1 MEILRGVTF
10 HQKKSAVSLGKFDG
24 IHLGHQLLMNEI
36 IKQEDLVP
44 TVFTFEGM
52 KTEPESLLY
61 SEAEKQYLLEQMGIE
76 REILFPFNDQTKTM
90 SPEHFIQNML
100 WDSLDARLICVGED
114 YRFGCKRAGDVAMLE
129 RACKKHGCALRV
141 YPKRKDEQGVISST
155 RIRELIRLGQMQE
168 ASKLLGRNFF
178 YLGTVKHGQAL
189 GRTIQMPT
197 INILPPPEK
206 VLPPLGVY
214 TSVVTVDGRRFGAVS
229 NLGKK
234 PTVGGK
240 AISLESFLFDFDQ
253 NIYGKTVRVDLLEFQ
268 RAEQK
273 FDSIEAL
280 RAQME
285 HDKKTAQ
292 TNLKGARL

>member
-1 MEILRGVTF
+1 
-10 HQKKSAVSLGKFDG
+10 
-24 IHLGHQLLMNEI
+24 
-36 IKQEDLVP
+36 
-44 TVFTFEGM
+44 
-52 KTEPESLLY
+52 
-61 SEAEKQYLLEQMGIE
+61 MGIE
-76 REILFPFNDQTKTM
+76 REILFPFNDQTKIM
-90 SPEHFIQNML
+90 SPESFIQNML

-141 YPKRKDEQGVISST
+141 FPKRKDEQGVISST
-155 RIRELIRLGQMQE
+155 RIRELVRLGQMQE

-197 INILPPPEK
+197 INILPPAEK

-240 AISLESFLFDFDQ
+240 AISLESFLFDFDH
-253 NIYGKTVRVDLLEFQ
+253 IELRVFVFDDFYTRSFFDVSVKGYG
-268 RAEQK
+268 
-273 FDSIEAL
+273 IELSVADGYFPGGPEYGCRESFFSDIFL
-280 RAQME
+280 
-285 HDKKTAQ
+285 
-292 TNLKGARL
+292 

>member
-1 MEILRGVTF
+1 M
-10 HQKKSAVSLGKFDG
+10 
-24 IHLGHQLLMNEI
+24 
-36 IKQEDLVP
+36 
-44 TVFTFEGM
+44 
-52 KTEPESLLY
+52 
-61 SEAEKQYLLEQMGIE
+61 
-76 REILFPFNDQTKTM
+76 
-90 SPEHFIQNML
+90 
-100 WDSLDARLICVGED
+100 
-114 YRFGCKRAGDVAMLE
+114 
-129 RACKKHGCALRV
+129 
-141 YPKRKDEQGVISST
+141 
-155 RIRELIRLGQMQE
+155 
-168 ASKLLGRNFF
+168 
-178 YLGTVKHGQAL
+178 
-189 GRTIQMPT
+189 
-197 INILPPPEK
+197 
-206 VLPPLGVY
+206 LPPLGVY

-292 TNLKGARL
+292 TNLKGVRL

>member
-76 REILFPFNDQTKTM
+76 REILFPFNDQTKIM
-90 SPEHFIQNML
+90 SPESFIQNML

-129 RACKKHGCALRV
+129 RACKKHGCACGYFQSGRMNRV
-141 YPKRKDEQGVISST
+141 
-155 RIRELIRLGQMQE
+155 
-168 ASKLLGRNFF
+168 
-178 YLGTVKHGQAL
+178 
-189 GRTIQMPT
+189 
-197 INILPPPEK
+197 
-206 VLPPLGVY
+206 
-214 TSVVTVDGRRFGAVS
+214 
-229 NLGKK
+229 
-234 PTVGGK
+234 
-240 AISLESFLFDFDQ
+240 
-253 NIYGKTVRVDLLEFQ
+253 
-268 RAEQK
+268 
-273 FDSIEAL
+273 
-280 RAQME
+280 
-285 HDKKTAQ
+285 
-292 TNLKGARL
+292 